1 MAAKNLSNQ
10 VQPERR
16 PRIIKANEPA
26 APVARQVILDKF
38 DPSQIQVTR
47 NPTQRQAAEHKRGYE
62 EGYQEGL
69 AKARADVVAATD
81 ESSRRVRN
89 ALAALSEAVA
99 SFDSRETVALGDVE
113 DAIVAGAFALAR
125 SILQRELI
133 TATDPGGDALARAL
147 QLAPDR
153 GDVIAYLHPDD
164 IATLNMDRITSPTRT
179 VQLVANPSIEL
190 GGCIV
195 EVGNLRIDAQLS
207 SALQHAARAMSVDST
222 LVEEIDEPLIDED
235 VTEARM
241 SAAISALQNA
251 AMGAELPIQESP
263 EGAVIEGTEAPSGA
277 TKKKNANAGSARKSS
292 RKTASEAP

>member
-1 MAAKNLSNQ
+1 MTNQ
-10 VQPERR
+10 PQPERR

-47 NPTQRQAAEHKRGYE
+47 NPTQRQAAEHQKGYE

-69 AKARADVVAATD
+69 AQARADVVAATED
-81 ESSRRVRN
+81 SSRRVRN

-99 SFDSRETVALGDVE
+99 GFDNRETVALADVE

-153 GDVIAYLHPDD
+153 GDVIAHLHPNDL
-164 IATLNMDRITSPTRT
+164 ATLNMDRITSPTRS
-179 VQLVANPSIEL
+179 VQLVANPSVEL
-190 GGCIV
+190 GGCML
-195 EVGNLRIDAQLS
+195 EVGEMRIDAQLS
-207 SALQHAARAMSVDST
+207 SALQHAARAMSVDSS
-222 LVEEIDEPLIDED
+222 LVEEIEEPLVDED
-235 VTEARM
+235 VAGARM
-241 SAAISALQNA
+241 EAAIAALQNVA
-251 AMGAELPIQESP
+251 SGQEFPLTP
-263 EGAVIEGTEAPSGA
+263 EPEAAVIEGTEAQRAPKS
-277 TKKKNANAGSARKSS
+277 KANAGSARKSS